1 MKRRSAMC
9 RAACQRVAER
19 AQLAKTAYPACICT
33 PQDILY
39 GCCEFKC
46 AQFRAS
52 MTAGNSDTGHLPR
65 LIKEQLGQLL
75 TVAVG
80 FFDRIVLTAILF
92 RYWGTEP
99 FEQWSTILAFA
110 GFGSLFEFGFNLYYY
125 NRIAYETERGEKEA
139 AVATLFEANTVF
151 IFCSVI
157 GTVAMAALV
166 ATPRI
171 GGILSTDTL
180 FWPAVFQTSA
190 ATIRLSII
198 GANSLYWANRSYARL
213 AMIISL
219 SEFLRI
225 AVTALAVISGGDIF
239 TVSLISLLVQLAMP
253 VAFIAF
259 DSTQRFH
266 PHKIG
271 FSVPSGRRM
280 LESFKKS
287 SAYFGQLLPMTVL
300 TAGPVLLL
308 QKLPVASGAIASFI
322 LVRTLTNIARTPMQS
337 LGVVIGQEC
346 SRLIAR
352 EDFAAAF
359 RSLQNGSR
367 LFAALGGISC
377 GYVVVFGKE
386 IIEIWTG
393 KSPQIDNMLLI
404 YAMLPMGLVTITLL
418 TSNIFMT
425 SNSAFIAMLTRLS
438 QLLFTMII
446 YYFLIIDNDVTRII
460 LSLSLGEI
468 FGLIAPSF
476 IATRNLFKI
485 GNMIFFAKNL
495 LFNIFCALSGILIAL
510 FSVYLSK
517 QFSARIFIPELI
529 ICTLLST
536 LFLYV
541 FAADTHLRRD
551 ILMLLRTKMA
561 LKR

>member
-9 RAACQRVAER
+9 RAASQRVAER

-65 LIKEQLGQLL
+65 LIKEQIGQLL

-151 IFCSVI
+151 ILCSVI

-180 FWPAVFQTSA
+180 F
-190 ATIRLSII
+190 
-198 GANSLYWANRSYARL
+198 WANRSYARL

-253 VAFIAF
+253 VAFITF

-271 FSVPSGRRM
+271 FSIPSGRRM
-280 LESFKKS
+280 LESLKKS

-352 EDFAAAF
+352 EEFGAAF

-404 YAMLPMGLVTITLL
+404 YAMLPMSLVTITLL

-425 SNSAFIAMLTRLS
+425 SNSALIAMLTRIS
-438 QLLFTMII
+438 QLLFTIII
-446 YYFLIIDNDVTRII
+446 YYFLRIDNFVTRII
-460 LSLSLGEI
+460 LSLSLGEVI
-468 FGLIAPSF
+468 GLIAPSF

-485 GNMIFFAKNL
+485 VNMMFFAKNV
-495 LFNIFCALSGILIAL
+495 LFNIFCALSGIFIAL
-510 FSVYLSK
+510 FSVYISK
-517 QFSARIFIPELI
+517 QFSASIFIPELI

-551 ILMLLRTKMA
+551 ILMLLRTNMA